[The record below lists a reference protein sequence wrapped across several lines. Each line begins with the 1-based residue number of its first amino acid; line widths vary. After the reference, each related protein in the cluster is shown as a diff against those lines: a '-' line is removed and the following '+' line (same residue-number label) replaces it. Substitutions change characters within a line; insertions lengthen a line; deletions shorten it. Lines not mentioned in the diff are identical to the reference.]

1 MHDHHEDDPEV
12 LSEIE
17 KLGYDPRDVPI
28 GETPKHAI
36 ALFLSIGA
44 VMLVSWGIMAAIDRY
59 QGSTLV
65 GSKDVSDVR
74 RERAPEDPYPVVQT
88 NLSAK
93 TDIHDLRRDEMIKT
107 TTYGWVDKAAGV
119 ASIPVDEAK
128 KMLLSEGMPTTPNQ
142 GLPASVTGED
152 PSAPG
157 TPVTVPPPPRG
168 AGQ

>member
-36 ALFLSIGA
+36 ALFVSVGA
-44 VMLVSWGIMAAIDRY
+44 VMLISVGIMTVIDRY

-74 RERAPEDPYPVVQT
+74 RERAPEEPYPVVQT

-128 KMLLSEGMPTTPNQ
+128 AILLSEGMPTTAGQ
-142 GLPASVTGED
+142 GLPASITGED

-157 TPVTVPPPPRG
+157 TPVTVPPSPRG